1 MKRLLAVV
9 AALASLAVAAPAAL
23 AQAPVAPPPPQSPP
37 QASPPP
43 ASAAPARAVVVI
55 LDDRAVKDQAPP
67 AFLTRASEEL
77 SKLRGITV
85 QRFSEA
91 RKRLTPKADLAL
103 SGCGDDAGCLATA
116 ARAAGGDLVLTA
128 RLTKREGAY
137 FVALTRVN
145 ALRPQIS
152 EDSGTLAGTEPDAL
166 AAIPEAVAELFPD
179 AEAR

>member
-1 MKRLLAVV
+1 MQRLLAVAVSV
-9 AALASLAVAAPAAL
+9 ACSAVAAPAAV
-23 AQAPVAPPPPQSPP
+23 AQAPVAPPPP
-37 QASPPP
+37 P
-43 ASAAPARAVVVI
+43 ATTVAAPTRAIVVI

-67 AFLTRASEEL
+67 AFLTRTIEEL
-77 SKLRGITV
+77 AKLRGISV

-145 ALRPQIS
+145 ALRPQMS